1 MDMTGERRI
10 AAPRQTVWQA
20 LNDPAVLKASIPGCE
35 SLEKLSDTDMKATAA
50 VKIGPISARFS
61 GAVHLSDLD
70 PPNGYT
76 IGGEGQGGV
85 AGFAKGG
92 AKVRLEDAG
101 SGTLLHYEVH
111 AQVGGK
117 IAQLGAR
124 LIDAS
129 AKQMA
134 DAFFDRFSREVAPP
148 PLPSPAAEP
157 HGRTAAGGST
167 AATAAALGDQPVR
180 AGAARAVRPAAGRL
194 DRRRDLSVHAAADP
208 RKHAV
213 VAALPATVA
222 DTAKLLADQGYIAD
236 QELATTVHLSLA
248 MRRPLFLEGEP
259 GTGKTEIAKVLAAGL
274 GRRLVRLQCY
284 DGMDLS
290 AAAYEWDHARQ
301 LMAIRLAEAGGQTD
315 PGELSSDIYTR
326 KYLLARPLLSA
337 IDPDLPP
344 AVLLIDEL
352 DRADEPFE
360 AFLLELLADFQI
372 TVPEFGT
379 VRAKTQPAVVITSN
393 RTREVHDAIRRRC
406 LYHWVDYPDAARER
420 AILAAKAPDVPA
432 ALSAQVVAFVQRLRG
447 EDLFKL
453 PGVAETIDWAQA
465 LTYLNQKELA
475 PAAVDETLGVLLKY
489 QDDIAKVRGAEAARM
504 LAEAQQAAE

>member
-1 MDMTGERRI
+1 
-10 AAPRQTVWQA
+10 
-20 LNDPAVLKASIPGCE
+20 
-35 SLEKLSDTDMKATAA
+35 
-50 VKIGPISARFS
+50 
-61 GAVHLSDLD
+61 
-70 PPNGYT
+70 
-76 IGGEGQGGV
+76 
-85 AGFAKGG
+85 
-92 AKVRLEDAG
+92 
-101 SGTLLHYEVH
+101 
-111 AQVGGK
+111 
-117 IAQLGAR
+117 
-124 LIDAS
+124 
-129 AKQMA
+129 MA
-134 DAFFDRFSREVAPP
+134 E
-148 PLPSPAAEP
+148 LPS
-157 HGRTAAGGST
+157 
-167 AATAAALGDQPVR
+167 
-180 AGAARAVRPAAGRL
+180 
-194 DRRRDLSVHAAADP
+194 
-208 RKHAV
+208 
-213 VAALPATVA
+213 TVA
-222 DTAKLLADQGYIAD
+222 DTARLLADQGYIAD
-236 QELATTVHLSLA
+236 LELATTVHLALA

-301 LMAIRLAEAGGQTD
+301 LMAIRLAEAAGQTD
-315 PGELSSDIYTR
+315 PNSLGSDIYAR

-379 VRAKTQPAVVITSN
+379 MRAKTLPAVVITSN

-420 AILAAKAPDVPA
+420 AILAAKAPDVPEH
-432 ALSAQVVAFVQRLRG
+432 LSAQVVAFVQRLRG

-465 LTYLNQKELA
+465 LTYLNQKELG

-489 QDDIAKVRGAEAARM
+489 QDDIAKVRGAEAAR
-504 LAEAQQAAE
+504 LLTETRQAAE